1 MLLRRVVSALLAVAA
16 GAALC
21 GRADS
26 ASVAMKLCGR
36 KLGEILS
43 RVCSAYNSPAW
54 DVPTVVEQTA
64 GVVRRRRET
73 GIVYECCTQ
82 GCTLEHLTEY
92 CATTIKVTSET
103 SVDSHMIED
112 RSAESTGSRSAGSA
126 GATGMATAARAPAAV
141 GSDVY
146 AGPREVGRA
155 ASGYGRAGW
164 RRRCRC
170 RGRRS
175 RRRRPTLM
183 GNMHI
188 IKGAARAAPVV
199 GTVSPLLTWGRTLN
213 TDLPTVDNDRYA
225 YVIYA

>member
-1 MLLRRVVSALLAVAA
+1 MLLRRVVTALLAVAA

-21 GRADS
+21 GRADA

-92 CATTIKVTSET
+92 CATTIKATSET

-112 RSAESTGSRSAGSA
+112 RSAESTGSGSTGAA
-126 GATGMATAARAPAAV
+126 GAAGMATAARAPAAV

-146 AGPREVGRA
+146 AGPREQ
-155 ASGYGRAGW
+155 
-164 RRRCRC
+164 
-170 RGRRS
+170 
-175 RRRRPTLM
+175 
-183 GNMHI
+183 HI
-188 IKGAARAAPVV
+188 IKSAARAAPVV

>member
-1 MLLRRVVSALLAVAA
+1 MLLRRVVTALLAVAA

-21 GRADS
+21 GRADA

-92 CATTIKVTSET
+92 CATTIKATSET

-112 RSAESTGSRSAGSA
+112 RSAESTGSGSTGAA
-126 GATGMATAARAPAAV
+126 GAAGMATAARAPAAQ
-141 GSDVY
+141 
-146 AGPREVGRA
+146 
-155 ASGYGRAGW
+155 
-164 RRRCRC
+164 
-170 RGRRS
+170 
-175 RRRRPTLM
+175 
-183 GNMHI
+183 HI
-188 IKGAARAAPVV
+188 IKSAARAAPVV

>member
-146 AGPREVGRA
+146 AGPRE
-155 ASGYGRAGW
+155 
-164 RRRCRC
+164 
-170 RGRRS
+170 
-175 RRRRPTLM
+175 
-183 GNMHI
+183 HI

>member
-1 MLLRRVVSALLAVAA
+1 MLFLRRVQMALLVFAA
-16 GAALC
+16 GAAMC
-21 GRADS
+21 GRADAAS
-26 ASVAMKLCGR
+26 AAMKLCGR
-36 KLGEILS
+36 NLGVILS
-43 RVCSAYNSPAW
+43 RVCSEYNSPAW
-54 DVPTVVEQTA
+54 DVPTVIEQTA
-64 GVVRRRRET
+64 GVVRRKRET

-82 GCTLEHLTEY
+82 GCTYEHLSEY
-92 CATTIKVTSET
+92 CATTVKATSET

-112 RSAESTGSRSAGSA
+112 
-126 GATGMATAARAPAAV
+126 
-141 GSDVY
+141 
-146 AGPREVGRA
+146 
-155 ASGYGRAGW
+155 
-164 RRRCRC
+164 RCRC

-188 IKGAARAAPVV
+188 IKSAARAAPVV